1 MLNRAFALILASL
14 VVVTVGAA
22 DSSTGFAKE
31 YNKRQHLAPEQ
42 RAKVDRVIAKSRNSS
57 QLTGQSG
64 QQGQQGSGGD
74 VTNVGCGKLQIGG
87 SPSDSRRNRDHRRRA
102 SRDEIVVVTGDVIHV
117 ARGCRGRR

>member
-57 QLTGQSG
+57 QLTAQSG
-64 QQGQQGSGGD
+64 QQGTGGD

-87 SPSDSRRNRDHRRRA
+87 SPSESRRNRDHRNRA
-102 SRDEIVVVTGDVIHV
+102 SRDEIVVVTGDVINV